1 MPCCPGALMPYYPDA
16 SLPSCLIF
24 INFNPPV
31 AFLKNIPNNELPDK
45 ELVSLFRTSGNMEVL
60 AVLFQRYMELLY
72 GVCLKYLKQPET
84 AKDAVM
90 QIFEELVQKLP
101 KHEVDNFKSWL
112 YTLAKNYCLM
122 QLRTPKNL
130 KTTEFNPDSMQLE
143 EEMHL
148 NGVLLKE
155 ENLQKLERCLQ
166 TLSKEQ
172 KQAVELF
179 YLQNKCY
186 KEIAAVTGI
195 EWNKVRSFIQNGR
208 RNLKICME
216 GVKNEEFEMKNVK

>member
-1 MPCCPGALMPYYPDA
+1 M
-16 SLPSCLIF
+16 
-24 INFNPPV
+24 
-31 AFLKNIPNNELPDK
+31 AFLKNIPTSELPDR
-45 ELVSLFRTSGNMEVL
+45 ELVSLFRTSGNMDVL
-60 AVLFQRYMELLY
+60 AVLFQRYMDLLY
-72 GVCLKYLKQPET
+72 GVCLKYLKQPES

-90 QIFEELVQKLP
+90 QIFEELVAKLP

-130 KTTEFNPDSMQLE
+130 KTTEFNADSMQLE

-148 NGVLLKE
+148 NGVQVKE

-166 TLSKEQ
+166 TLSTEQ
-172 KQAVELF
+172 KVAVELF

-186 KEIAAVTGI
+186 KEIAEATGI

-216 GVKNEEFEMKNVK
+216 KEPETEQVSVKNSRY

>member
-1 MPCCPGALMPYYPDA
+1 MA
-16 SLPSCLIF
+16 F
-24 INFNPPV
+24 I
-31 AFLKNIPNNELPDK
+31 KNIPTNALPDK
-45 ELVSLFRTSGNMEVL
+45 ELVNLFRTSGNMEAL
-60 AVLFQRYMELLY
+60 SVLFQRYMDLLY

-90 QIFEELVQKLP
+90 QIFEELVAKLP

-130 KTTEFNPDSMQLE
+130 KTTEFKVESMQLE
-143 EEMHL
+143 EEAHL
-148 NGVLLKE
+148 NGIQLKE

-166 TLSKEQ
+166 TLSMEQ
-172 KQAVELF
+172 KKAVELF

-186 KEIAAVTGI
+186 KEIADVTGI

-216 GVKNEEFEMKNVK
+216 KGMETEELRIRN

>member
-1 MPCCPGALMPYYPDA
+1 M
-16 SLPSCLIF
+16 
-24 INFNPPV
+24 
-31 AFLKNIPNNELPDK
+31 AFLKNIPTSELPDR

-60 AVLFQRYMELLY
+60 AVLFQRYMDLLY
-72 GVCLKYLKQPET
+72 GVCLKYLKQPEP

-90 QIFEELVQKLP
+90 QIFEELVAKLP

-130 KTTEFNPDSMQLE
+130 KTTEFNPDGMQLE

-148 NGVLLKE
+148 NGIQVKE

-166 TLSKEQ
+166 TLSPEQ
-172 KQAVELF
+172 KKAVELF

-186 KEIAAVTGI
+186 KEIAEATGI

-216 GVKNEEFEMKNVK
+216 KEPETEQVGEKNIRY

>member
-1 MPCCPGALMPYYPDA
+1 
-16 SLPSCLIF
+16 
-24 INFNPPV
+24 V
-31 AFLKNIPNNELPDK
+31 AFLKNIPTSELPDR
-45 ELVSLFRTSGNMEVL
+45 ELVSLFRTSGNMDVL
-60 AVLFQRYMELLY
+60 AVLFQRYMDLLY

-90 QIFEELVQKLP
+90 QIFEELVAKLP

-143 EEMHL
+143 EEVHL
-148 NGVLLKE
+148 NGIQVKE

-166 TLSKEQ
+166 TLSLEQ
-172 KQAVELF
+172 KKTVELF

-186 KEIAAVTGI
+186 KEIAEATGI

-216 GVKNEEFEMKNVK
+216 KHETEEVGVRNTRY

>member
-1 MPCCPGALMPYYPDA
+1 MA
-16 SLPSCLIF
+16 F
-24 INFNPPV
+24 I
-31 AFLKNIPNNELPDK
+31 KNIPTNELPDK
-45 ELVSLFRTSGNMEVL
+45 ELVALFRTSRNMEVL
-60 AVLFQRYMELLY
+60 AVLFQRYMDLLY

-90 QIFEELVQKLP
+90 QIFEELVAKLP

-148 NGVLLKE
+148 NGIQVKE
-155 ENLQKLERCLQ
+155 ENLQKLERCLE
-166 TLSKEQ
+166 TLSTEQ
-172 KQAVELF
+172 KKSVELF

-186 KEIAAVTGI
+186 KEIAEETGI

-216 GVKNEEFEMKNVK
+216 KGVELEMRNEK

>member
-1 MPCCPGALMPYYPDA
+1 
-16 SLPSCLIF
+16 
-24 INFNPPV
+24 V
-31 AFLKNIPNNELPDK
+31 AFLKNIPTSELPDR
-45 ELVSLFRTSGNMEVL
+45 ELVSLFRTSGNMDVL
-60 AVLFQRYMELLY
+60 AVLFQRYMDLLY
-72 GVCLKYLKQPET
+72 GVCLKYLKQPEP
-84 AKDAVM
+84 ARDAVM
-90 QIFEELVQKLP
+90 QIFEELVVKLP

-143 EEMHL
+143 EDVHL
-148 NGVLLKE
+148 NGIQVRE

-166 TLSKEQ
+166 TLSAEQ
-172 KQAVELF
+172 KTTVELF

-186 KEIAAVTGI
+186 KEIAEATGI

-216 GVKNEEFEMKNVK
+216 KPETEAVAARNTRY

>member
-1 MPCCPGALMPYYPDA
+1 
-16 SLPSCLIF
+16 
-24 INFNPPV
+24 V
-31 AFLKNIPNNELPDK
+31 AFLKNIPTNELPDK
-45 ELVSLFRTSGNMEVL
+45 ELVNLFRTSGNMDVL
-60 AVLFQRYMELLY
+60 AVLFQRYMDLLY

-90 QIFEELVQKLP
+90 QIFEELVAKLP
-101 KHEVDNFKSWL
+101 RHEVENFKSWL
-112 YTLAKNYCLM
+112 YTLAKNHCLM

-148 NGVLLKE
+148 NGIQLKE
-155 ENLQKLERCLQ
+155 ENLQKLERCLE
-166 TLSKEQ
+166 TLSTEQ
-172 KQAVELF
+172 KKAVELF

-186 KEIAAVTGI
+186 KEIAEATGI
-195 EWNKVRSFIQNGR
+195 DWNKVRSFIQNGR

-216 GVKNEEFEMKNVK
+216 KGEEVEVRN

>member
-1 MPCCPGALMPYYPDA
+1 MA
-16 SLPSCLIF
+16 F
-24 INFNPPV
+24 I
-31 AFLKNIPNNELPDK
+31 KNISDNELPDK
-45 ELVSLFRTSGNMEVL
+45 ELVSLFRTSRNMEAL
-60 AVLFQRYMELLY
+60 SVLFQRYMELLY
-72 GVCLKYLKQPET
+72 GVCLKYLKQPEA

-155 ENLQKLERCLQ
+155 ENLQKLEHCLQ
-166 TLSKEQ
+166 TLSQEQ
-172 KQAVELF
+172 KQTVELF
-179 YLQNKCY
+179 YLQSKCY
-186 KEIAAVTGI
+186 KEIAAITGI

-216 GVKNEEFEMKNVK
+216 GIRNEKFEMKNEK

>member
-1 MPCCPGALMPYYPDA
+1 
-16 SLPSCLIF
+16 
-24 INFNPPV
+24 V
-31 AFLKNIPNNELPDK
+31 AFLKNIPTSELPDR

-60 AVLFQRYMELLY
+60 AVLFQRYMDLLY
-72 GVCLKYLKQPET
+72 GVCLKYLKQPEP

-90 QIFEELVQKLP
+90 QIFEELVAKLP

-130 KTTEFNPDSMQLE
+130 KTTEFNPDGMQLE

-148 NGVLLKE
+148 NGIQVKE

-166 TLSKEQ
+166 TLSPEQ
-172 KQAVELF
+172 KKAVELF

-186 KEIAAVTGI
+186 KEIAEATGI

-216 GVKNEEFEMKNVK
+216 KEPETEQVGEKNIRY

>member
-1 MPCCPGALMPYYPDA
+1 M
-16 SLPSCLIF
+16 
-24 INFNPPV
+24 
-31 AFLKNIPNNELPDK
+31 AFLKNIPTNELPDK
-45 ELVSLFRTSGNMEVL
+45 ELVNRFRTSGNMDVL
-60 AVLFQRYMELLY
+60 AVLFQRYMDLLY

-90 QIFEELVQKLP
+90 QIFEELVAKLP

-130 KTTEFNPDSMQLE
+130 KTTEFKPDSMQLE
-143 EEMHL
+143 EEAHL
-148 NGVLLKE
+148 NGIQLKE
-155 ENLQKLERCLQ
+155 DNLQKMERCLQ
-166 TLSKEQ
+166 TLSTEQ
-172 KQAVELF
+172 KKAVELF

-186 KEIAAVTGI
+186 KEIAEATGI

-216 GVKNEEFEMKNVK
+216 KGEEVEVRN

>member
-1 MPCCPGALMPYYPDA
+1 
-16 SLPSCLIF
+16 
-24 INFNPPV
+24 V
-31 AFLKNIPNNELPDK
+31 AFLKNIPTNELPDK
-45 ELVSLFRTSGNMEVL
+45 ELVNLFRTSGNMDVL
-60 AVLFQRYMELLY
+60 AVLFQRYMDLLY

-90 QIFEELVQKLP
+90 QIFEELVAKLP
-101 KHEVDNFKSWL
+101 RHEVENFKSWL

-148 NGVLLKE
+148 NGIQLKE
-155 ENLQKLERCLQ
+155 ENLQKLERCLE
-166 TLSKEQ
+166 TLSIEQ
-172 KQAVELF
+172 KKAVELF

-186 KEIAAVTGI
+186 KEIAEATGI
-195 EWNKVRSFIQNGR
+195 DWNKVRSFIQNGR

-216 GVKNEEFEMKNVK
+216 KGEEVEIRN

>member
-1 MPCCPGALMPYYPDA
+1 M
-16 SLPSCLIF
+16 
-24 INFNPPV
+24 
-31 AFLKNIPNNELPDK
+31 AFLKNIPTNALPDK
-45 ELVSLFRTSGNMEVL
+45 ELVNLFRTSGNMEVL
-60 AVLFQRYMELLY
+60 AVLFQRYMDLLY

-90 QIFEELVQKLP
+90 QIFEELVAKLP

-130 KTTEFNPDSMQLE
+130 KTTEFKVESMQLE
-143 EEMHL
+143 EEAHL
-148 NGVLLKE
+148 NGIQLKE

-166 TLSKEQ
+166 TLSTEQ
-172 KQAVELF
+172 KKAVELF

-186 KEIAAVTGI
+186 KEIADATGI
-195 EWNKVRSFIQNGR
+195 EWNKIRSFIQNGR

-216 GVKNEEFEMKNVK
+216 KEIRNEELEMKK

>member
-1 MPCCPGALMPYYPDA
+1 M
-16 SLPSCLIF
+16 
-24 INFNPPV
+24 
-31 AFLKNIPNNELPDK
+31 AFLKNIPTSELPDR
-45 ELVSLFRTSGNMEVL
+45 ELVSLFRTSGNMDVL
-60 AVLFQRYMELLY
+60 AVLFQRYMDLLY
-72 GVCLKYLKQPET
+72 GVCLKYLKQPES

-90 QIFEELVQKLP
+90 QIFEELVTKLP

-130 KTTEFNPDSMQLE
+130 KTTEFNADSMQLE

-148 NGVLLKE
+148 NGIQVKE

-166 TLSKEQ
+166 TLSTEQ
-172 KQAVELF
+172 KVAVELF

-186 KEIAAVTGI
+186 KEIAEATGI

-216 GVKNEEFEMKNVK
+216 KEPETEQVSIKNSRY